1 MSYLLYCITNLTD
14 KSHPQTI
21 AGVSGESVQLVVEK
35 KLCIA
40 ISKVNHA
47 VLKHSLADVLSFR
60 RVIDSFHAK
69 ETIIPMRYGGIV
81 EDAAHARRVLEKGYS
96 QYEAVLSKLEG
107 MVEMGVRLLLESDSC
122 DIHDSHSDQKHVRSE
137 QQPVNPEPLSQGA
150 AYLAARRIYYLEKD
164 RAASKNAP
172 IVARI
177 SGRLNGI
184 FVCVR
189 HEEIAWNGQNTLS
202 IYYLLQ
208 RNSVD
213 AFRHALQEIMTN
225 ESAEL
230 LISGPWPPFNFVL
243 PGDFEPRLATILRH

>member
-1 MSYLLYCITNLTD
+1 M
-14 KSHPQTI
+14 
-21 AGVSGESVQLVVEK
+21 
-35 KLCIA
+35 
-40 ISKVNHA
+40 
-47 VLKHSLADVLSFR
+47 
-60 RVIDSFHAK
+60 
-69 ETIIPMRYGGIV
+69 
-81 EDAAHARRVLEKGYS
+81 
-96 QYEAVLSKLEG
+96 
-107 MVEMGVRLLLESDSC
+107 
-122 DIHDSHSDQKHVRSE
+122 
-137 QQPVNPEPLSQGA
+137 NPEPLNQGA
-150 AYLAARRIYYLEKD
+150 AYLAARRIYYLEKE

-225 ESAEL
+225 ESAKL
-230 LISGPWPPFNFVL
+230 LISGPWPPYNFVL